1 MGLEVTDV
9 SKHYGDVP
17 ALNRVSLKVEKGEFF
32 TILGP
37 SGCGKTTLLKIIAG
51 LELCDSGRISIGGEI
66 VTKIPANKRNVNT
79 VFQNYALFPHLS
91 VYENIAFGL
100 RSRKFNRDIIEERV
114 GKALEMLQLTHT
126 SERYPAQ
133 LSGGQQQRVALARA
147 LVNEPAILLL
157 DEPMS
162 ALDARLRSQVQVELR
177 NLQRRLGK
185 TFIMVTHDQDEALTV
200 SDRIA
205 VMNLATIVQIG
216 TPTEIYERPKNKFV
230 ANFIGDANMFEA
242 TRTGDSG
249 LITEYGTLET
259 SLPIPWQEGAVVIRP
274 ENIRLHD
281 SNPGFNTLPL
291 KVRDSIYRGDHQEI
305 WFEENNLKAKTTNHT
320 LYRPGTEVWL
330 EFLKD
335 ALVPLNEEE

>member
-9 SKHYGDVP
+9 SKSYGDVA
-17 ALNRVSLKVEKGEFF
+17 ALNHVSLRVEKGEFF

-51 LELCDSGRISIGGEI
+51 LELSDSGRITIGGEI
-66 VTKIPANKRNVNT
+66 VTKVPANKRNVNT

-100 RSRKFNRDIIEERV
+100 RSRKFDRATIEERV
-114 GKALEMLQLTHT
+114 GMALDMLQLNPMA
-126 SERYPAQ
+126 ERYPGQ

-177 NLQRRLGK
+177 NLQRRINK
-185 TFIMVTHDQDEALTV
+185 AFIMVTHDQDEALTV

-205 VMNLATIVQIG
+205 VMNLSTIVQIG
-216 TPTEIYERPKNKFV
+216 TPTEIYERPRNKFV
-230 ANFIGDANMFEA
+230 ANFIGDANMFPA
-242 TRTGDSG
+242 TRTGDNG
-249 LITEYGTLET
+249 LDTEYGTLET
-259 SLPIPWQEGAVVIRP
+259 ALPIPWDRGEVIIRP

-281 SNPGFNTLPL
+281 SRPGCNALAL
-291 KVRDSIYRGDHQEI
+291 RVRDSIYRGDHQEI
-305 WFEENNLKAKTTNHT
+305 WFEQNNLKAKTTNHIF
-320 LYRPGTEVWL
+320 YRPGTEVWL

-335 ALVPLNEEE
+335 ALVPLNEE